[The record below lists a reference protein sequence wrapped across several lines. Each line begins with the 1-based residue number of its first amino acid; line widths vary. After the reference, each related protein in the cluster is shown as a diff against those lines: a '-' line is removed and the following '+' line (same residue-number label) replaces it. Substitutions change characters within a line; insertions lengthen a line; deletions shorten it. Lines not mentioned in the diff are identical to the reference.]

1 MKRLGSPMK
10 RPGTPIKRLGSPM
23 QIWASPMRHPYG
35 SPMIGGLQQ
44 WWFLLRLENDTHLYV
59 LVGEPDR
66 LIEITVDKLD
76 VDCSNGLIMVI
87 WYF

>member
-1 MKRLGSPMK
+1 MK

-44 WWFLLRLENDTHLYV
+44 WSFLARLQNDTHLYV